1 MGGGASPAGACFI
14 LFVGECFSLNMFESL
29 SEKLDVSFKKL
40 RGHGRLTEDNV
51 KDALRDVRM
60 VLLEAD
66 VNFVVVKQFI
76 KAVRERAMGQEV
88 LQSLTPAQQFV
99 KIVHEELVALM
110 GGSLSPLDLATTPPV
125 AILMVGL
132 QGSGKTTSS
141 GKLALYLKKKEK
153 KNVLLVPV
161 DVYRPAAIDQL
172 QSLGKQIDI
181 PVFPA
186 QTGQDPVAISKEA
199 FTYAKEHGFDV
210 LIIDTAGRLH
220 IDDKLMAELERI
232 KSAVHPREILLVA
245 DSMTGQEA
253 VTIAKS
259 FHDLLDMSGVV
270 LTKLDGDARG
280 GAALSIKA
288 VTGKP
293 IKFVG
298 EGEKLN
304 ALDAFYPD
312 RMASRI
318 LGMGDVLTLIE
329 RAQEVVDEKNAAEL
343 ARKLRKNEFNF
354 EDFRGQLRQLKKMG
368 SMGGLMKMIPGLGKI
383 KELAADG
390 QADHELVKVEAI
402 INSMTARERQNY
414 RLINGGR
421 RKRIARGSGTTVQDV
436 NRLLK
441 NYLEMKKMMK
451 KFNKMG
457 PKGLKRL
464 LQ

>member
-1 MGGGASPAGACFI
+1 MGD
-14 LFVGECFSLNMFESL
+14 CFSHNMFESL

-66 VNFVVVKQFI
+66 VNFLVVKQFI

-110 GGSLSPLDLATTPPV
+110 GGSLSPLDLASTPPV

-132 QGSGKTTSS
+132 QGSGKTTTS

-186 QTGQDPVAISKEA
+186 KTGQDPVAISKDA
-199 FTYAKEHGFDV
+199 FTYAKAHGFDV

-220 IDDKLMAELERI
+220 IDEKLMAELERI
-232 KSAVHPREILLVA
+232 KSTVHPQEILLVA

-259 FHDLLDMSGVV
+259 FHDLLDISGVV

-329 RAQEVVDEKNAAEL
+329 RAQDVVDEKNAAEL

-368 SMGGLMKMIPGLGKI
+368 SMGGLMKMIPGLGKV
-383 KELAADG
+383 KELVADG
-390 QADHELVKVEAI
+390 QADQELVKVEAI
-402 INSMTARERQNY
+402 INSMTARERQDY
-414 RLINGGR
+414 RLINGSR

>member
-1 MGGGASPAGACFI
+1 
-14 LFVGECFSLNMFESL
+14 MFESL

-125 AILMVGL
+125 AIMMVGL

-259 FHDLLDMSGVV
+259 FHDLLDISGVV

-304 ALDAFYPD
+304 ALDAFHPD

-383 KELAADG
+383 KELVADG

>member
-1 MGGGASPAGACFI
+1 
-14 LFVGECFSLNMFESL
+14 MFESL

-99 KIVHEELVALM
+99 KIVHEELVDLM

-186 QTGQDPVAISKEA
+186 QTGQNPVAISKEA

-259 FHDLLDMSGVV
+259 FHDLLDISGVV

-329 RAQEVVDEKNAAEL
+329 RAQEVVGKKDAAEL

-402 INSMTARERQNY
+402 INSMTAKERQNY

-457 PKGLKRL
+457 PKGLKKL
-464 LQ
+464 LR

>member
-1 MGGGASPAGACFI
+1 
-14 LFVGECFSLNMFESL
+14 MFESL

-110 GGSLSPLDLATTPPV
+110 GGSLSPLDLATKPPV

-186 QTGQDPVAISKEA
+186 QTGQDPVAISKAA

-259 FHDLLDMSGVV
+259 FHDLLDISGVV

-304 ALDAFYPD
+304 ALDVFYPD

-402 INSMTARERQNY
+402 INSMTAKERQNY

>member
-1 MGGGASPAGACFI
+1 
-14 LFVGECFSLNMFESL
+14 MFESL

-66 VNFVVVKQFI
+66 VNFLVVKQFI

-99 KIVHEELVALM
+99 KIVHEELVSLM
-110 GGSLSPLDLATTPPV
+110 GGSLSPLDFASTPPV
-125 AILMVGL
+125 TILMVGL
-132 QGSGKTTSS
+132 QGSGKTTTS

-186 QTGQDPVAISKEA
+186 KTEQDPVAISKEA

-220 IDDKLMAELERI
+220 IDEKLMAELERI

-259 FHDLLDMSGVV
+259 FHDLLDISGVV

-354 EDFRGQLRQLKKMG
+354 EDFQGQLRQLKKMG

-402 INSMTARERQNY
+402 INSMTARERQDY
-414 RLINGGR
+414 RLINGSR

-464 LQ
+464 FQ

>member
-1 MGGGASPAGACFI
+1 
-14 LFVGECFSLNMFESL
+14 MFESL

-186 QTGQDPVAISKEA
+186 QTGQDPVAISKAA

-259 FHDLLDMSGVV
+259 FHDLLDISGVV

-304 ALDAFYPD
+304 ALDVFYPD

-402 INSMTARERQNY
+402 INSMTAKERQNY

>member
-1 MGGGASPAGACFI
+1 
-14 LFVGECFSLNMFESL
+14 MFESL
-29 SEKLDVSFKKL
+29 SDKLELSFKKL
-40 RGHGRLTEDNV
+40 RGHGRLTEENI
-51 KDALRDVRM
+51 KEALRDVRM

-66 VNFVVVKQFI
+66 VNFVVVKQFV

-99 KIVHEELVALM
+99 KIVHDELVSLM
-110 GGSLSPLDLATTPPV
+110 GGVGVPLDLAAAPPV
-125 AILMVGL
+125 VIMMVGL
-132 QGSGKTTSS
+132 QGSGKTTTS
-141 GKLALYLKKKEK
+141 GKLALHLKKREK
-153 KNVLLVPV
+153 KSVLLVPA

-181 PVFPA
+181 PVFSSHA
-186 QTGQDPVAISKEA
+186 GQDPVDISRDALHYGKD
-199 FTYAKEHGFDV
+199 HGIDV

-220 IDDKLMAELERI
+220 IDEQLMAELERM
-232 KSAVHPREILLVA
+232 KGAVKPQEILLVA

-259 FHDLLDMSGVV
+259 FHDLLDITGVV

-280 GAALSIKA
+280 GAALSINA

-304 ALDAFYPD
+304 ALDVFYPD

-329 RAQEVVDEKNAAEL
+329 RAQEVVDEKNAAAL
-343 ARKLRKNEFNF
+343 AQKLKKNDFNF
-354 EDFRGQLRQLKKMG
+354 EDFRTQLQQIKKMG
-368 SMGGLMKMIPGLGKI
+368 SMGGLLKMIPGLGKVKDLVEDGQHD
-383 KELAADG
+383 KELSR
-390 QADHELVKVEAI
+390 VEAI
-402 INSMTARERQNY
+402 INSMTAKERQDY
-414 RLINGGR
+414 RLINGSR
-421 RKRIARGSGTTVQDV
+421 RKRIAAGSGTTVQDI

-451 KFNKMG
+451 TFNKMG
-457 PKGLKRL
+457 PKGLKKL

>member
-1 MGGGASPAGACFI
+1 
-14 LFVGECFSLNMFESL
+14 MFESL

-66 VNFVVVKQFI
+66 VNFVVVKQFV

-110 GGSLSPLDLATTPPV
+110 GGVLSPLDLATTPPV
-125 AILMVGL
+125 AILMIGL

-141 GKLALYLKKKEK
+141 GKLALYLKNKEK
-153 KNVLLVPV
+153 KKVLLVPV

-199 FTYAKEHGFDV
+199 FTYAKEHSFDV

-232 KSAVHPREILLVA
+232 KKAVSPREILLVA

-259 FHDLLDMSGVV
+259 FHDLLDISGVV

-329 RAQEVVDEKNAAEL
+329 RAQDVVDEKNAAEL

-457 PKGLKRL
+457 PKGLKKL

>member
-1 MGGGASPAGACFI
+1 
-14 LFVGECFSLNMFESL
+14 
-29 SEKLDVSFKKL
+29 
-40 RGHGRLTEDNV
+40 
-51 KDALRDVRM
+51 
-60 VLLEAD
+60 
-66 VNFVVVKQFI
+66 
-76 KAVRERAMGQEV
+76 
-88 LQSLTPAQQFV
+88 
-99 KIVHEELVALM
+99 
-110 GGSLSPLDLATTPPV
+110 
-125 AILMVGL
+125 MVGL

-259 FHDLLDMSGVV
+259 FHDLLDISGVV

-304 ALDAFYPD
+304 ALDVFYPD
-312 RMASRI
+312 RS
-318 LGMGDVLTLIE
+318 
-329 RAQEVVDEKNAAEL
+329 
-343 ARKLRKNEFNF
+343 
-354 EDFRGQLRQLKKMG
+354 
-368 SMGGLMKMIPGLGKI
+368 PW
-383 KELAADG
+383 
-390 QADHELVKVEAI
+390 
-402 INSMTARERQNY
+402 
-414 RLINGGR
+414 
-421 RKRIARGSGTTVQDV
+421 
-436 NRLLK
+436 
-441 NYLEMKKMMK
+441 
-451 KFNKMG
+451 
-457 PKGLKRL
+457 
-464 LQ
+464 

>member
-1 MGGGASPAGACFI
+1 
-14 LFVGECFSLNMFESL
+14 MFESL

-259 FHDLLDMSGVV
+259 FHDLLDISGVV

-402 INSMTARERQNY
+402 INSMTAKERQNY

>member
-1 MGGGASPAGACFI
+1 
-14 LFVGECFSLNMFESL
+14 MFESL

-40 RGHGRLTEDNV
+40 RGHGRLTEDNI

-110 GGSLSPLDLATTPPV
+110 GGTQAPLDLAATPPV

-186 QTGQDPVAISKEA
+186 ETGQDPVAISKKA

-220 IDDKLMAELERI
+220 IDEQLMAELERI
-232 KSAVHPREILLVA
+232 KKAVTPREILLVA

-259 FHDLLDMSGVV
+259 FHDLLDISGVV

-368 SMGGLMKMIPGLGKI
+368 SMGGLMKMIPGMGKI
-383 KELAADG
+383 KELVDDD
-390 QADHELVKVEAI
+390 QADRELVKVEAI
-402 INSMTARERQNY
+402 INSMTARERRDY
-414 RLINGGR
+414 RLINGSR

>member
-1 MGGGASPAGACFI
+1 
-14 LFVGECFSLNMFESL
+14 MFESL

-186 QTGQDPVAISKEA
+186 QTGQDPVAISKAA

-259 FHDLLDMSGVV
+259 FHDLLDISGVV

-402 INSMTARERQNY
+402 INSMTAKERQNY

>member
-1 MGGGASPAGACFI
+1 
-14 LFVGECFSLNMFESL
+14 MFESL

-368 SMGGLMKMIPGLGKI
+368 SMG
-383 KELAADG
+383 
-390 QADHELVKVEAI
+390 
-402 INSMTARERQNY
+402 
-414 RLINGGR
+414 
-421 RKRIARGSGTTVQDV
+421 
-436 NRLLK
+436 
-441 NYLEMKKMMK
+441 
-451 KFNKMG
+451 
-457 PKGLKRL
+457 
-464 LQ
+464 

>member
-1 MGGGASPAGACFI
+1 
-14 LFVGECFSLNMFESL
+14 MFESL

-110 GGSLSPLDLATTPPV
+110 GGSLSPLDLATKPPV

-259 FHDLLDMSGVV
+259 FHDLLDISGVV

-402 INSMTARERQNY
+402 INSMTAKERQNY

-421 RKRIARGSGTTVQDV
+421 RKRIAKGSGTTVQDV

>member
-1 MGGGASPAGACFI
+1 
-14 LFVGECFSLNMFESL
+14 MFESL

-259 FHDLLDMSGVV
+259 FHDLLDISGVV

-354 EDFRGQLRQLKKMG
+354 EDFRGRLRQLKKMG

-402 INSMTARERQNY
+402 INSMTAKERQNY

>member
-1 MGGGASPAGACFI
+1 
-14 LFVGECFSLNMFESL
+14 MFESL

-259 FHDLLDMSGVV
+259 FHDLLDISGVV

-304 ALDAFYPD
+304 ALDVFYPD

-402 INSMTARERQNY
+402 INSMTAKERQNY

-457 PKGLKRL
+457 PKGLKKL